1 MWRKSA
7 SHACRSLLQS
17 VSTTATQSS
26 RGFGTAGQAYP
37 IIDHTYDAIVVGAG
51 GAGLRAAVG
60 LSESGLNT
68 A

>member
-1 MWRKSA
+1 MWRGCA
-7 SHACRSLLQS
+7 SHACQSLLRS
-17 VSTTATQSS
+17 VSKSAQSS
-26 RGFGTAGQAYP
+26 RGFGTSGQAYP